1 MGQANKNKNIPK
13 SNSSNSSKNVST
25 KCDYFGVTK
34 YVLYTFEFIQYLRIR
49 ITSSTL
55 QMINKMSYTA
65 SVSDLKKSAF

>member
-55 QMINKMSYTA
+55 QMINKMPYVHRYITCSL
-65 SVSDLKKSAF
+65 D